1 MTQAHTDAAAF
12 RPLTI
17 PMPMLG
23 TGTFRL
29 KDQAA
34 FDAVL
39 MALEEGSRHI
49 DTAQIYANE
58 AAVGE
63 AIKASGVPRD
73 ELFITTKVW
82 TENLATNRFEASVIG
97 SLTALQTQYVDLLL
111 IHWPLK
117 GEQVPMADYLMSLKA
132 MLDKGFTRRI
142 GVSNFTNAQLSQA
155 IEILGE
161 GVIFT
166 NQVEV
171 HPYLVNAKVTE
182 FCKQHNIL
190 VTGYMPFAY
199 GVVLQDE
206 LITEIAKKHGVTTA
220 QIILA
225 WLRQQGFATI
235 PSSTKRE
242 NVRSNLAAAKLRLST
257 AEIEAISGLD
267 RNHRV
272 ANPDFAPNWD

>member
-1 MTQAHTDAAAF
+1 MTQAHTDSTASNSLA
-12 RPLTI
+12 
-17 PMPMLG
+17 MPMLG
-23 TGTFRL
+23 TGTYRL

-58 AAVGE
+58 VAVGE
-63 AIKASGVPRD
+63 AIKASAIPRN

-82 TENLATNRFEASVIG
+82 TENLDSSRFEASVID
-97 SLTALQTQYVDLLL
+97 SLTALQTDYVDLLL

-117 GEQVPMADYLMSLKA
+117 DGKVPMADYLMSLKT
-132 MLDKGFTRRI
+132 MLDKGFTRHI

-155 IEILGE
+155 IAILGE

-182 FCKQHNIL
+182 FCKLHNIL

-199 GVVLQDE
+199 GAILQDE
-206 LITEIAKKHGVTTA
+206 LISKIAKKHDATTA
-220 QIILA
+220 QTILA

-242 NVRSNLAAAKLRLST
+242 NVRSNLAAVNLVLSA
-257 AEIEAISGLD
+257 AEIEAINGLD

-272 ANPDFAPNWD
+272 ANPDFAPQWD

>member
-1 MTQAHTDAAAF
+1 MTQAHTDSTASHSF
-12 RPLTI
+12 T
-17 PMPMLG
+17 MPMLG

-49 DTAQIYANE
+49 DTAQIYGNE

-63 AIKASGVPRD
+63 AIKASSVHRN

-82 TENLATNRFEASVIG
+82 TENLAANRFEASVID

-117 GEQVPMADYLMSLKA
+117 DENVPMADYLMSLKT

-155 IEILGE
+155 IEILGD

-171 HPYLVNAKVTE
+171 HPYLVNAKVTD

-199 GVVLQDE
+199 GAVLQDE
-206 LITEIAKKHGVTTA
+206 LITQIAKQHGVTTA
-220 QIILA
+220 QTILA
-225 WLRQQGFATI
+225 WLRQQEFATI

-242 NVRSNLAAAKLRLST
+242 HARSNLAAAKLMLSV
-257 AEIEAISGLD
+257 AEIEAITGLD
-267 RNHRV
+267 RNHRM

>member
-1 MTQAHTDAAAF
+1 MTQAHTDSTAS
-12 RPLTI
+12 RPFA
-17 PMPMLG
+17 MPMLG

-49 DTAQIYANE
+49 DTAQIYGNE

-63 AIKASGVPRD
+63 AIKASGVSRD
-73 ELFITTKVW
+73 ELFITTKIW
-82 TENLATNRFEASVIG
+82 TENLAANRFEASVID

-117 GEQVPMADYLMSLKA
+117 DEHVPMADYLMSLKA

-142 GVSNFTNAQLSQA
+142 GVSNFTNAQLFQA

-182 FCKQHNIL
+182 FCKQHSIL

-199 GVVLQDE
+199 GAVLQNE
-206 LITEIAKKHGVTTA
+206 LITQIAKQHGVTTA
-220 QIILA
+220 QTILA
-225 WLRQQGFATI
+225 WLRQQGFTTI

-242 NVRSNLAAAKLRLST
+242 HVRSNLAAAKLMLSA

-267 RNHRV
+267 RNYRV
-272 ANPDFAPNWD
+272 ANPDFAPHWD

>member
-1 MTQAHTDAAAF
+1 MTHAHTGSTASHPF
-12 RPLTI
+12 T
-17 PMPMLG
+17 MPMLG

-49 DTAQIYANE
+49 DTAQIYGNE

-63 AIKASGVPRD
+63 AIKASSVHRN

-82 TENLATNRFEASVIG
+82 TENLAANRFEASVID

-117 GEQVPMADYLMSLKA
+117 DENVPMADYLMSLKT

-155 IEILGE
+155 IEILGD

-166 NQVEV
+166 NQVEA
-171 HPYLVNAKVTE
+171 HPYLVNAKVTD

-199 GVVLQDE
+199 GAVLQDE
-206 LITEIAKKHGVTTA
+206 LITQIAKQHGVTTA
-220 QIILA
+220 QTILA

-242 NVRSNLAAAKLRLST
+242 HARSNLAAAKLMLSV
-257 AEIEAISGLD
+257 AEIEAITGLD
-267 RNHRV
+267 RNHRM

>member
-1 MTQAHTDAAAF
+1 MTHTTTVTDTTPLAA
-12 RPLTI
+12 
-17 PMPMLG
+17 MPVLG

-29 KDQAA
+29 KDKQA

-49 DTAQIYANE
+49 DTAQIYGNE
-58 AAVGE
+58 QVVGD
-63 AIKASGVPRD
+63 AIKASGVPRH

-82 TENLATNRFEASVIG
+82 IDNLTNDRFEASVID
-97 SLTALQTQYVDLLL
+97 SLTALQTDYLDLLL

-117 GEQVPMADYLMSLKA
+117 ADEPTMSQYLNQLNL
-132 MLDKGFTRRI
+132 MLDKGLTRRI
-142 GVSNFTNAQLSQA
+142 GVSNFTNAQLQQA
-155 IEILGE
+155 IDILGE

-171 HPYLVNAKVTE
+171 HPYLINRKVTD
-182 FCKQHNIL
+182 FCQQHNVL

-199 GVVLQDE
+199 GAVLEDKTICNIALSHQATPAQVV
-206 LITEIAKKHGVTTA
+206 
-220 QIILA
+220 LA
-225 WLRQQGFATI
+225 WLRQLGFATI

-242 NVRSNLAAAKLRLST
+242 NVRSNLGASNLNLTPNEMDQIAQ
-257 AEIEAISGLD
+257 LD

-272 ANPDFAPNWD
+272 ANPDFSPVWD

>member
-1 MTQAHTDAAAF
+1 MTQTHTDSTASHPF
-12 RPLTI
+12 T
-17 PMPMLG
+17 MPMLG

-39 MALEEGSRHI
+39 MALEEGSRHL
-49 DTAQIYANE
+49 DTAQIYGNE

-63 AIKASGVPRD
+63 AIKASGVPRS

-82 TENLATNRFEASVIG
+82 TENLAANRFEASVSD

-117 GEQVPMADYLMSLKA
+117 DEHVPMADYLMSLKT

-199 GVVLQDE
+199 GAVLQDE
-206 LITEIAKKHGVTTA
+206 LITQIAKKHGVTTA
-220 QIILA
+220 QTILA

-242 NVRSNLAAAKLRLST
+242 HVRSNLAAAKLMLSA

-272 ANPDFAPNWD
+272 ANPDFAPHWD

>member
-1 MTQAHTDAAAF
+1 MTHAHTGSTASHPF
-12 RPLTI
+12 T
-17 PMPMLG
+17 MPMLG

-49 DTAQIYANE
+49 DTAQIYGNE

-63 AIKASGVPRD
+63 AIKASSVHRN

-82 TENLATNRFEASVIG
+82 TENLAANRFEASVID

-117 GEQVPMADYLMSLKA
+117 DENVPMADYLMSLKT

-155 IEILGE
+155 IEILGD

-171 HPYLVNAKVTE
+171 HPYLVNAKVTD

-199 GVVLQDE
+199 GAVLQDE
-206 LITEIAKKHGVTTA
+206 LITQIAKQHGVTTA
-220 QIILA
+220 QTILA

-242 NVRSNLAAAKLRLST
+242 HARSNLAAAKLMLSV
-257 AEIEAISGLD
+257 AEIEAITGLD
-267 RNHRV
+267 RNHRM

>member
-1 MTQAHTDAAAF
+1 MTQAHTDSTASHS
-12 RPLTI
+12 LT
-17 PMPMLG
+17 MPMLG

-49 DTAQIYANE
+49 DTAQIYGNE

-63 AIKASGVPRD
+63 AIKASSVHRN

-82 TENLATNRFEASVIG
+82 TENLAANRFEASVID

-117 GEQVPMADYLMSLKA
+117 DENVPMADYLMSLKT

-155 IEILGE
+155 IEILGD

-171 HPYLVNAKVTE
+171 HPYLVNAKVTD

-199 GVVLQDE
+199 GAVLQDE
-206 LITEIAKKHGVTTA
+206 LITQIAKQHGVTTA
-220 QIILA
+220 QTILA

-242 NVRSNLAAAKLRLST
+242 HARSNLAAAKLMLSV
-257 AEIEAISGLD
+257 AEIEAITGLD
-267 RNHRV
+267 RNHRM

>member
-1 MTQAHTDAAAF
+1 MTQLHTLSTSMHD
-12 RPLTI
+12 
-17 PMPMLG
+17 MPMLG

-39 MALEEGSRHI
+39 MAIEEGSRHI
-49 DTAQIYANE
+49 DTAQIYGNE
-58 AAVGE
+58 AVIGA
-63 AIKASGVPRD
+63 AINASGIARH
-73 ELFITTKVW
+73 ELFITTKIW
-82 TENLATNRFEASVIG
+82 TENLASSHFEASVID
-97 SLTALQTQYVDLLL
+97 SLRALQTDYVDLLL
-111 IHWPLK
+111 IHWPLQD
-117 GEQVPMADYLMSLKA
+117 EQVPMADYLASLKT

-142 GVSNFTNAQLSQA
+142 GVSNFTNAHLSQA
-155 IEILGE
+155 IEILGT

-182 FCKQHNIL
+182 FCKQNQIL

-199 GVVLQDE
+199 GAVLEDA
-206 LITEIAKKHGVTTA
+206 LLGKIAQQHQVTTA

-225 WLRQQGFATI
+225 WLKHQGFATM

-242 NVRSNLAAAKLRLST
+242 HVRSNLAAVKLVLSA
-257 AEIEAISGLD
+257 AEVEAISGLN

-272 ANPDFAPNWD
+272 ANPDFAPHWD